1 MRRFKGEIIELTFP
15 GAIWGRWLRHSDL
28 LGVTAE
34 GAGLIEGS
42 GEVLIY
48 HISDLALEVGEQN
61 TPRAQVFCFCW
72 LSAVLLL
79 RIGCR
84 SPTWCSSK
92 DFLIPGWHSSSSHLL
107 LLLLVTL
114 LHLTVNTQ
122 PSLCEETDRDGLLEH
137 FITHTLQNIKY
148 LLK

>member
-1 MRRFKGEIIELTFP
+1 MRRCKGEIIELTFP
-15 GAIWGRWLRHSDL
+15 WAIRGRWLRHSDL

-34 GAGLIEGS
+34 GAGLIESS

-48 HISDLALEVGEQN
+48 DVSDLALEVGEQD
-61 TPRAQVFCFCW
+61 TPGAQILRFCW
-72 LSAVLLL
+72 LSTVLLL

-84 SPTWCSSK
+84 SPTRCSSK
-92 DFLIPGWHSSSSHLL
+92 SCLIPGWHPSSSHL

-122 PSLCEETDRDGLLEH
+122 PSLCEETDRDGPLEEH
-137 FITHTLQNIKY
+137 FCCFPQNIKY
-148 LLK
+148 LHI